1 MEYYLVRLSYT
12 PAAWQELIE
21 KTTSLD
27 QRLEPVR
34 RLIRHLGGSLASF
47 HFFDPPHYTDDR
59 LSHAVRDK
67 FALLGEH
74 DLLTVLAI
82 PDRIAAGAFN
92 MAISAEPG
100 LKAIEMLAMMPLE
113 EAITAMAR
121 AKSAIAA
128 TGYAAPGRAPA
139 P

>member
-21 KTTSLD
+21 QTTNLD

-47 HFFDPPHYTDDR
+47 RFFESQHFADDR
-59 LSHAVRDK
+59 LRHAVSDK
-67 FALLGEH
+67 FALFGEH
-74 DLLTVLAI
+74 DVLTILAI
-82 PDRIAAGAFN
+82 PDRVAAAAFD

-100 LKAIEMLAMMPLE
+100 VKAVEMLAMMPLE
-113 EAITAMAR
+113 EAVTAMAR
-121 AKSAIAA
+121 AKSAVAA
-128 TGYAAPGRAPA
+128 ASYAAPGRRPA
-139 P
+139 R